1 MDKTIFNQI
10 YKDYNGMVYN
20 LCLSY
25 LQNIE
30 EAEEVMQDVF
40 LKVYEKHDSFRGN
53 SSLKTW
59 IYRITINKNLD
70 FIKAK
75 KRVKRLGFLAVING
89 DSKNQERPL
98 VNFNHPGVE
107 LEDKEAIQLLFQKIN
122 TLPPKQKT
130 ALILKYIDGFSQ
142 KEIAL
147 TMALSEKAV
156 ESLLSRAKRKL
167 KSKLR

>member
-1 MDKTIFNQI
+1 MDKTTFNQI

-20 LCLSY
+20 LSLSY

-40 LKVYEKHDSFRGN
+40 LKVYEKYDSFKGK

-75 KRVKRLGFLAVING
+75 KRAKRFGFLAVING
-89 DSKNQERPL
+89 DSKNQESPL

-107 LEDKEAIQLLFQKIN
+107 LEDKEALSVLFQKIN
-122 TLPPKQKT
+122 SLPERQKT
-130 ALILKYIDGFSQ
+130 ALILKYIEGFSQ
-142 KEIAL
+142 KEIAN
-147 TMALSEKAV
+147 TMELKEKAV
-156 ESLLSRAKRKL
+156 ESLLSRAKRSLKNKL
-167 KSKLR
+167 

>member
-75 KRVKRLGFLAVING
+75 KRAKRFGFLAVING
-89 DSKNQERPL
+89 DSKNQEQPL

-107 LEDKEAIQLLFQKIN
+107 LEDKEAMHLLFQKIN
-122 TLPPKQKT
+122 TLPHKQKT

-142 KEIAL
+142 KEIAK
-147 TMALSEKAV
+147 TMELSEKAV
-156 ESLLSRAKRKL
+156 ESLLSRAKRGL
-167 KSKLR
+167 KSKLV